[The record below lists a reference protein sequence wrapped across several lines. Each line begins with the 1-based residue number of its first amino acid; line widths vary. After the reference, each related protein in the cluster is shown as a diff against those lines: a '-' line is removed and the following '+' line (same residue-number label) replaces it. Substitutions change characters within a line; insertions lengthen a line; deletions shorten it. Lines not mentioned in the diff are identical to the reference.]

1 MHDNWHLGLLN
12 QINDLHDILSF
23 FFFGKP
29 YYARK
34 LSNSNNHCTQ
44 AMSQCNGST
53 GTNCYLDNIN
63 SLLQSRKQPS
73 HIQQSINNM
82 RKPLIANI
90 CYLFTR
96 KKLLLA
102 TKWIVWTTC
111 FWLWLK
117 KEIVKDFKGQSCYNF
132 WRCKYIFS

>member
-1 MHDNWHLGLLN
+1 MHDNCHLGLFN
-12 QINDLHDILSF
+12 QINDLHDILAF

-73 HIQQSINNM
+73 HIHNNM

-96 KKLLLA
+96 KKSAPSHKVNCLNNLLQA
-102 TKWIVWTTC
+102 VVEKRDC
-111 FWLWLK
+111 ERF
-117 KEIVKDFKGQSCYNF
+117 
-132 WRCKYIFS
+132 